1 MVWVTML
8 SSHYGDAAVTKL
20 REIVAVIDREIV
32 QVPPTPALRAAWA
45 ELVAAL
51 ALGPPPQTRE
61 CPACHNIGMRAAS
74 RCGHC
79 WAALEPL
86 PVLSDEAWQRGDS

>member
-1 MVWVTML
+1 M
-8 SSHYGDAAVTKL
+8 SNSYADAAVTKL
-20 REIVAVIDREIV
+20 RAIVAVIDQEIV

-45 ELVAAL
+45 ELVEVL
-51 ALGPPPQTRE
+51 ALGPAPQTRE
-61 CPACHNIGMRAAS
+61 CPVCHGIGMRGAS

-86 PVLSDEAWQRGDS
+86 PPTASEQGVS